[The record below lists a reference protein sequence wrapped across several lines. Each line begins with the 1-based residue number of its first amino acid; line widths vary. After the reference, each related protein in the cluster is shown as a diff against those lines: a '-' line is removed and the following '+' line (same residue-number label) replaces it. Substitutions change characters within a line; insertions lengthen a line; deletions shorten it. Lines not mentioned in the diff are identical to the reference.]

1 MKEENEKLKQQ
12 YKLVTKKDF
21 ILEDFLNKD
30 LDDLDNYAKNSD
42 KDKDNPKVK
51 AKLELEN
58 NIKLMRNE
66 VELLKQKHLS
76 YELQS
81 NNMKNENI
89 IIKAKINNL
98 ENIFIGSNIIRN
110 KDGSTF
116 NNMANDYNLSS
127 VRKRLI
133 LFSFI
138 LKILNWKNRSIEYN

>member
-1 MKEENEKLKQQ
+1 M
-12 YKLVTKKDF
+12 TKKEF
-21 ILEDFLNKD
+21 VLEDFLNKNFD
-30 LDDLDNYAKNSD
+30 ELLDDDNSKN
-42 KDKDNPKVK
+42 KENPKSK

-58 NIKLMRNE
+58 SIKLMRNE
-66 VELLKQKHLS
+66 VELLKQKQLS

-127 VRKRLI
+127 VR
-133 LFSFI
+133 
-138 LKILNWKNRSIEYN
+138 NYNF